1 LFLDRPRRREATRGG
16 HVSMTKGPQ
25 TINHP
30 ADNDRASDRPDKY
43 AEPPAVIQVVTTKEA
58 DQGTSYSRNY

>member
-1 LFLDRPRRREATRGG
+1 
-16 HVSMTKGPQ
+16 MTKGPQ

-30 ADNDRASDRPDKY
+30 ADNDRASDCPDKY

-58 DQGTSYSRNY
+58 DHGTSYSRNY